1 MKRAFFLLALLAA
14 PVAALEI
21 TRGEPFMLS
30 WDLPTEREDGTALP
44 ISEIRHYA
52 IRWGCDTGI
61 EGGRTVPPTQKN
73 LVMGSAEL
81 LGRCKFDISTTD
93 TDGQT
98 SKPSPKVSVFIKL
111 PKPAQGGFR

>member
-1 MKRAFFLLALLAA
+1 MGRALLLLALFAGPA
-14 PVAALEI
+14 EALEI

-30 WDLPTEREDGTALP
+30 WDPPTEREDGTALL
-44 ISEIRHYA
+44 ISEIRHYGL
-52 IRWGCDTGI
+52 RWRCDTGI
-61 EGGRTVPPTQKN
+61 EGGLTVPPTQKN
-73 LVMGSAEL
+73 LVMNSAEL

-98 SKPSPKVSVFIKL
+98 GKPSPELSVFIKL